1 MVTMIKPGVYVP
13 ERGGGARIED
23 NVLVTES
30 GHEVLSRI
38 EGHADGADD
47 WGRGL

>member
-1 MVTMIKPGVYVP
+1 MVITIEPGVYVP
-13 ERGGGARIED
+13 ERGEGARIED

-38 EGHADGADD
+38 ERPCK
-47 WGRGL
+47 WGRRLV

>member
-1 MVTMIKPGVYVP
+1 MVITIEPGAYVP

-30 GHEVLSRI
+30 GHEVLSTVERS
-38 EGHADGADD
+38 EQGASENDQH
-47 WGRGL
+47 

>member
-1 MVTMIKPGVYVP
+1 MVITTEPGVYVP

-38 EGHADGADD
+38 N
-47 WGRGL
+47 GRVRP